1 MLGWAT
7 ASTVG
12 ESEIALRLWS
22 VVPFILGVALV
33 TIWLDRELGHLTGI
47 VFLFLATL
55 SPLLL
60 DISRQA
66 RGYGLAFLAMAVL
79 VIAGIEA
86 TRRSELWPGIAACVA
101 GFVGTATL
109 PVFGVAFFAISV
121 VLLANPK
128 ARRTLAFGLPA
139 TVIAIA
145 AWYAPHVDDLL
156 HSSRQAYGVP
166 IEPWWLVTAPVDQIL
181 LPALIWID
189 GVVLFPGLVW
199 IPTVAIAV
207 ILMSTSPLL
216 RGRMPASI
224 LIIGPVATIAAL
236 FVTDTRAVPRF
247 LSFLLVPLFML
258 IASGTAAI
266 FERLPTRP
274 TVFRSLVAAVLLA
287 VLAGSFVARWLD
299 VVRLPREAHKDA
311 VSAIRARGWST
322 APVFAYVVHPLD
334 LAFYLGRAPAAG
346 RRPEFARV
354 ACSRHERIVIVVQQ
368 WAIPNATFPCITH
381 TTPEIEVRQYTR
393 GRRIRAW
400 LVPPSPQSS

>member
-1 MLGWAT
+1 
-7 ASTVG
+7 
-12 ESEIALRLWS
+12 
-22 VVPFILGVALV
+22 
-33 TIWLDRELGHLTGI
+33 
-47 VFLFLATL
+47 
-55 SPLLL
+55 
-60 DISRQA
+60 
-66 RGYGLAFLAMAVL
+66 MAVL

-86 TRRSELWPGIAACVA
+86 TRRSELWPGIAACGA
-101 GFVGTATL
+101 GFVGTSHAARVRRR
-109 PVFGVAFFAISV
+109 VFRDLGRGSGGSESAALSAFC
-121 VLLANPK
+121 
-128 ARRTLAFGLPA
+128 LPA

-266 FERLPTRP
+266 FER
-274 TVFRSLVAAVLLA
+274 FRRGPLLSLARRRVLLA

-311 VSAIRARGWST
+311 VSGDPRTRVEHGT
-322 APVFAYVVHPLD
+322 GVCVC
-334 LAFYLGRAPAAG
+334 GAPA
-346 RRPEFARV
+346 RPRV
-354 ACSRHERIVIVVQQ
+354 LSR
-368 WAIPNATFPCITH
+368 
-381 TTPEIEVRQYTR
+381 TR
-393 GRRIRAW
+393 
-400 LVPPSPQSS
+400 SSGGQTS